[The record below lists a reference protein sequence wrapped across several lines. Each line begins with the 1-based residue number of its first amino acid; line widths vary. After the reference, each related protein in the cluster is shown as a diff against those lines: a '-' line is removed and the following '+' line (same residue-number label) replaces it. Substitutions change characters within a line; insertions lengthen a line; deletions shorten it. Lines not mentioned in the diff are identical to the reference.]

1 MESRF
6 FHAVQRLHSSLVFE
20 RERERE
26 NTIACGCCYTIGC
39 WAAPQLL
46 QTLSISTV
54 NPKPQACCTHCP
66 HQPLECLWRVPSS
79 VCWCTTSSM
88 YVVRRIPSL
97 RKLTTPH
104 HGQHHS
110 GLLQILI
117 QDLLS
122 CEKDFWMYNLSLWH
136 MILWWGFRQRWCAE
150 KNRSEEGKGTYQDWS
165 VGLLFHKSST
175 RFLSSLHFTLVKVLS
190 WCCCWWC
197 LQDPTHVVFQQKIQR
212 VNERR
217 EEDSVRFRVSGFRVC
232 KDHLGINVP
241 GLVSHH

>member
-1 MESRF
+1 MRYNDCT
-6 FHAVQRLHSSLVFE
+6 LHLGLRERE

-66 HQPLECLWRVPSS
+66 HQPLECLWRVSSS

-88 YVVRRIPSL
+88 YVVRQIPSL

-122 CEKDFWMYNLSLWH
+122 CEKDFWMYNYPFDKWFCFEVSGRDGVRKRIGVKKERAHTKIDLSVS
-136 MILWWGFRQRWCAE
+136 FFTKAPQEPCPR
-150 KNRSEEGKGTYQDWS
+150 
-165 VGLLFHKSST
+165 
-175 RFLSSLHFTLVKVLS
+175 FTL
-190 WCCCWWC
+190 
-197 LQDPTHVVFQQKIQR
+197 H
-212 VNERR
+212 
-217 EEDSVRFRVSGFRVC
+217 
-232 KDHLGINVP
+232 
-241 GLVSHH
+241 